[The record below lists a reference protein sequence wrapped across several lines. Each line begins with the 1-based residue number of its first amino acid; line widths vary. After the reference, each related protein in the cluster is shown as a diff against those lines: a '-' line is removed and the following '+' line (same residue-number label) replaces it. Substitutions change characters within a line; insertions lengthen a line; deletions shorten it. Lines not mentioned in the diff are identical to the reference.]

1 MKKICL
7 SIMALVAGF
16 AAGAQTFSGG
26 DGSEASP
33 YVIKTVAD
41 MNELST
47 VVLGGNDLAGKYVRL
62 ESDIAYSSTDAA
74 KVIGDNKKY
83 FNGVFDGNNHTI
95 SGFKLNGTTS
105 YQGVFGYIGET
116 AVVKNLKVSGA
127 SVTTSGS
134 YGGVLVGQNKGTIE
148 NCQVIDAVVSSTG
161 GSFKGG
167 VTGQSAGTV
176 KNTTFTGTITTS
188 ASAVGT
194 IVGQNTGKIISC
206 YSSGTI
212 VSNTLSSTSTHLGG
226 IAAISL
232 SLSTEPE
239 ITDCYFYGT
248 ITGGSQNNCGGIVG
262 SSNKTPISD
271 CFSAAYISGLGGS
284 SYSGGIAGT
293 IDSGSIK
300 NCYSASTI
308 YNEDSQN
315 VGGIIG
321 YLGNRETVTV
331 ENVLVYGAIFSN
343 VLVRHEGCEFVGT
356 TNGSVEIKNCYFD
369 SQMCGNY
376 SVGGAKTTKEMTSGS
391 AFEGFDATVWTFE
404 KNMYPRLSKFADLDI
419 AKLNAVPVY
428 LADGDVS
435 NRVTKNFTLGAY
447 ADVEWQLSDTEAATL
462 SGNSVSVTRGSK
474 IEDVVITSY
483 LGDCTKRS
491 LVKVYPVIF
500 SGSGTAEDPYQISSR
515 ADMDKLSDATNAQGM
530 SFEREYFKLTGD
542 IDMGATVFEPIAK
555 ASGLSAF
562 AGIFD
567 GAGYSLKNLALD
579 NATAKTLNCA
589 LFGKVSKDGVV
600 KNMTITA
607 TEGLNVYRN
616 FAPFVCYLYGTVE
629 NCSNYASFTA
639 SDGFSGGIAY
649 YVYDGGVVKNCLNA
663 GNLTANLHGAIGGIV
678 ATNYGRVEGC
688 ANVGVIKLDGNGDNS
703 IGGLVGANNGEIV
716 DVLNAGVVSSNTG
729 AKAVGG
735 VVGTLNATGS
745 ISGALSVAPVL
756 PNGNNDN
763 IGAVYGT
770 EVAGAK
776 CNEAFYDTQ
785 MALYANNGATGF
797 TTAQL
802 TDAKT
807 ALFADAS
814 NWTRVAGSYPVLTAF
829 AENAVVKFFTTPVVI
844 ADGNSREQIESG
856 FDLPADIVWSVKT
869 GEVFKVE
876 NGKLALNDAENY
888 SSDELIGKKDA
899 YTRNIPIATFGKF
912 LTGKGTKE
920 NPYEIANAADLV
932 KLSSVAKQSN
942 NTFEGKTFKVTNDID
957 MTGVTFEPISPDG
970 CARFFGEFDGNGKT
984 ISNLAVKSLVSSYTG
999 LFGRLGSSAVV
1010 SDLTIGKGSGISG
1023 VGSVGAVAGLSAGK
1037 IVNCVNYASVSASNS
1052 NLGGIAGAM
1061 DGDATIENCSNYG
1074 VVNSTKDYVG
1084 GIVGK
1089 AGDGVTKVTVANCV
1103 NEGKVTGTTRVGG
1116 VIGHLE
1122 MSSVKSLT
1130 NKGEVKATTGANA
1143 GGIIGYTTGA
1153 VDAELLVNKGAVN
1166 GTSEVGGLV
1175 GYAYKKSAIALL
1187 SLKSSYNVGNVTG
1200 TKTSIGG
1207 LIGKCDANTIEGCFN
1222 MGDVTSTA
1230 ATVSTTQAGA
1240 GGLVGY
1246 GVPSIT
1252 KSYNVGNVTA
1262 NSSVGGI
1269 LAYPSSTYTAFT
1281 FKEVYSAGKVTATKA
1296 GATNV
1301 GAIMS
1306 KASTKATMTDV
1317 YYDNCVNSAI
1327 KAIAGKDDKVNAV
1340 STKTLT
1346 EVDFTTADAWQKAA
1360 YHYPRIASLSE
1371 VPASY
1376 LSTAA
1381 VVLADGDNYSNV
1393 TKSFNV
1399 GSEQVTWTG
1408 DAGFT
1413 INGDVVNFEVP
1424 SAGEYKLTAS
1434 ADGMTKVVTL
1444 NIAATSGVNTVVA
1457 DADGVVSVNA
1467 DGLTFGTDADYV
1479 VYSTSGAVV
1488 STGKAVAGENVS
1500 LEKGIYF
1507 VKVANNV
1514 TKVLV
1519 K

>member
-1 MKKICL
+1 M
-7 SIMALVAGF
+7 SIMALAAGIT
-16 AAGAQTFSGG
+16 AGAQTFSGG
-26 DGSEASP
+26 DGSEATP

-47 VVLGGNDLAGKYVRL
+47 VVLGGNDFAGKYVRL
-62 ESDIAYSSTDAA
+62 EGDITYGSTDAA
-74 KVIGDNKKY
+74 KVIGDNKTY

-95 SGFKLNGTTS
+95 SGFKVSGAS
-105 YQGVFGYIGET
+105 YQGVFGYLGTT
-116 AVVKNLKVSGA
+116 AVVKNLKVANA
-127 SVTTSGS
+127 SVTSSGS
-134 YGGVLVGQNKGTIE
+134 YGGVVVGQNNGGTID
-148 NCQVIDAVVSSTG
+148 NCQVTDAVVSSTG

-167 VTGQSAGTV
+167 VAGQSSGTV

-188 ASAVGT
+188 ASAVGS
-194 IVGQNTGKIISC
+194 IVGQNTGKIYSC

-239 ITDCYFYGT
+239 IADCYFYGT

-262 SSNKTPISD
+262 SSSRTAISD
-271 CFSAAYISGLGGS
+271 CFSAAYISGKDGS
-284 SYSGGIAGT
+284 SYSGGIAGS

-321 YLGNRETVTV
+321 YLGNRDKVTV

-343 VLVRHEGCEFVGT
+343 VLVRHEGCEFIGT
-356 TNGSVEIKNCYFD
+356 TLGTVELKNCYFD
-369 SQMCGNY
+369 SQMSGNY
-376 SVGGAKTTKEMTSGS
+376 SVGGAKTTKDMTSGT
-391 AFEGFDATVWTFE
+391 ALEGYDTSVWSFE
-404 KNMYPRLSKFADLDI
+404 KNVYPRLVKFADLDV

-435 NRVTKNFTLGAY
+435 NKVTKNFTLGSY
-447 ADVEWQLSDTEAATL
+447 ADVEWQLSDTEAAVL

-474 IEDVVITSY
+474 IADVVITSY

-500 SGSGTAEDPYQISSR
+500 SGEGTAENPYVISSR

-542 IDMGATVFEPIAK
+542 IDMGGTTFEPIAK
-555 ASGLSAF
+555 ASGSSAF
-562 AGIFD
+562 AGVLD
-567 GAGYSLKNLALD
+567 GNGYTLKNLALD
-579 NATAKTLNCA
+579 NATTKTLNWA
-589 LFGKVSKDGVV
+589 LIGKVSKDGVV
-600 KNMTITA
+600 KNLTIAA
-607 TEGLNVYRN
+607 TDGFKVYRN

-663 GNLTANLHGAIGGIV
+663 GDLTANLHGAIGGII
-678 ATNYGRVEGC
+678 ATNYGRVESC
-688 ANVGVIKLDGNGDNS
+688 ANVGIVKLDGNGDNN
-703 IGGLVGANNGEIV
+703 IGGLVGSNNGEMV
-716 DVLNAGVVSSNTG
+716 DVLNAGMVISNTG
-729 AKAVGG
+729 VKSAGG
-735 VVGTLNATGS
+735 VVGALNASGS
-745 ISGALSVAPVL
+745 VKGALSMAPVL

-770 EVAGAK
+770 VVAGAK
-776 CNEAFYDTQ
+776 CSDAVYDSQ
-785 MALYANNGATGF
+785 IALYANNGATGF

-802 TDAKT
+802 TDVNT

-814 NWTRVAGSYPVLTAF
+814 SWTRVAGNYPVLTAL
-829 AENAVVKFFTTPVVI
+829 AENAAVKFFTTPVVI
-844 ADGNSREQIESG
+844 ADGSTREQIESS
-856 FDLPADIVWSVKT
+856 FNLPADITWSVKT
-869 GEVFKVE
+869 GEAFKVE
-876 NGKLALNDAENY
+876 NGKLVLNEVDNY
-888 SSDELIGKKDA
+888 SSDDLIGKKDS

-912 LTGKGTKE
+912 LAGAGTKE
-920 NPYEIANAADLV
+920 NPYQIATSADLV

-942 NTFEGKTFKVTNDID
+942 STFDGKTFKLVDDID
-957 MTGVTFEPISPDG
+957 MAGVSFEPISPDG

-984 ISNLAVKSLVSSYTG
+984 ISNLTVKSLVGLYTG

-1023 VGSVGAVAGLSAGK
+1023 VGSVGAVAGLSAGR
-1037 IVNCVNYASVSASNS
+1037 IENCVNYASVNATNS
-1052 NLGGIAGAM
+1052 NLGGIVGAM
-1061 DGDATIENCSNYG
+1061 DGGATIENCSNYG
-1074 VVNSTKDYVG
+1074 VVTSTKDYVG

-1089 AGDGVTKVTVANCV
+1089 AGDGISEVSVANCV
-1103 NEGKVTGTTRVGG
+1103 NDGNVTGTARIGG

-1122 MSSVKSLT
+1122 MASVKALS
-1130 NKGEVKATTGANA
+1130 NNGEVKATTGANA
-1143 GGIIGYTTGA
+1143 GGIIGYANGA
-1153 VDAELLVNKGAVN
+1153 IEAEKLVNKGAVS

-1175 GYAYKKSAIALL
+1175 GYAYKKSTSALL
-1187 SLKSSYNVGNVTG
+1187 SLASSYNVGNVTG
-1200 TKTSIGG
+1200 TKTNVGG
-1207 LIGKCDANTIEGCFN
+1207 LLGRCDANTVEDCFN

-1230 ATVSTTQAGA
+1230 ASVSSSQAGA

-1246 GVPSIT
+1246 GIPNIT
-1252 KSYNVGNVTA
+1252 NSYNVGNVTA
-1262 NSSVGGI
+1262 NAGVGGI

-1281 FKEVYSAGKVTATKA
+1281 FKNVYSAGKVTATKA

-1306 KASTKATMTDV
+1306 KTSTKATMTDV

-1327 KAIAGKDDKVNAV
+1327 KAIAGSDGSVKAV
-1340 STKTLT
+1340 STKVLT
-1346 EVDFTTADAWQKAA
+1346 EVDFSVADAWQKAA
-1360 YHYPRIASLSE
+1360 YHYPRIASIGDA
-1371 VPASY
+1371 PASY

-1381 VVLADGDNYSNV
+1381 VVLADGDTYANV
-1393 TKSFNV
+1393 TKTFNV

-1408 DAGFT
+1408 DAGFA

-1424 SAGEYKLTAS
+1424 AVGEYKLTAS
-1434 ADGMTKVVTL
+1434 AVDGVTTKVVTL
-1444 NIAATSGVNTVVA
+1444 NIAATSGVNAVTT
-1457 DADGVVSVNA
+1457 DADDVVSVNA
-1467 DGLTFGTDADYV
+1467 DGVSFNAAAYYV
-1479 VYSTSGAVV
+1479 VYSANGAVV
-1488 STGKAVAGENVS
+1488 ASGKAAAGETVS
-1500 LEKGIYF
+1500 LEKGVYL

-1514 TKVLV
+1514 AKVLV